1 MHTQSVDNGVVM
13 DQPLREGG
21 GGRSVR
27 REGPFEKKKN
37 LPLNGRI

>member
-21 GGRSVR
+21 GGGVSGGRAHL
-27 REGPFEKKKN
+27 KKKIS
-37 LPLNGRI
+37 PLNGRI